1 MEIMEDTIAAIATA
15 VSEAG
20 ISIVRISGKQAI
32 ETAARIFRSGKKDFV
47 LEEQPSHTIH
57 YGFIYD
63 GEERVDEVLLLLMKG
78 PHSYTGEDTVEI
90 DCHGGVY
97 VTRQILETVIRHG
110 ARLAE
115 PGEFTKRAF
124 LNGKMDLTQ
133 AEAVGEI
140 ISSRN
145 AYALHTS
152 VEQLKGSVKEAIGN
166 FRKEILYHLAFIES
180 ALDDPE
186 HISLDG
192 YAETLGGVVNKLRG
206 QMQRLIATFDNGR
219 MCREGIRTVII
230 GKPNAGKSSL
240 MNVLVGEERAI
251 VTDVAGTTRDTL
263 EEQIQING
271 ISLNIIDTAGI
282 RKTEDTVE
290 KIGIQRAVASMEKAD
305 LILYVADGS
314 VPLNESDEE
323 IIDLIRDR
331 KAIVLLNKTDL
342 ETVVTEEDLRARV
355 GAHPV
360 LSISAREEKGID
372 QLEEVLK
379 DLFFR
384 GEISFNDQ
392 VCITNLRQKQLLEE
406 SLAALDRVNESLAM
420 GMPEDFYSIDLMSAY
435 EALGAITGE
444 SVGKRWMTTWQ
455 MRFLQNF
462 VWENK
467 RIHKKEGEKDVT
479 EI

>member
-379 DLFFR
+379 DLFFQ

-392 VCITNLRQKQLLEE
+392 VCITNLRQKRLLEE
-406 SLAALDRVNESLAM
+406 SLAALDRVEESLQM
-420 GMPEDFYSIDLMSAY
+420 GMPEDFYSIDLMDAY
-435 EALGAITGE
+435 EKLGRIIGE
-444 SVGKRWMTTWQ
+444 AVDDDLADEIFAKFCMGK
-455 MRFLQNF
+455 
-462 VWENK
+462 
-467 RIHKKEGEKDVT
+467 
-479 EI
+479 